1 MARFA
6 NALAIARFKYNSI
19 QTYMKTPTNALPTM
33 TKANDK
39 KTEIRKNSPKKKEGD
54 TQNSYDSRHWLIL
67 RRDDILIM
75 DIDALL

>member
-6 NALAIARFKYNSI
+6 NALAIARFKCNSI
-19 QTYMKTPTNALPTM
+19 QTYMKTPNNTLQKM
-33 TKANDK
+33 TKSNDK
-39 KTEIRKNSPKKKEGD
+39 KTEIRKNIPKKKEGD

>member
-19 QTYMKTPTNALPTM
+19 QTYMMTPNNTLQKM
-33 TKANDK
+33 TKSNDK

-54 TQNSYDSRHWLIL
+54 TQNSYDSQHGLIL
-67 RRDDILIM
+67 KRDDILIM